1 MKSKKTI
8 SNDDLRII
16 RDYRLMDDSFM
27 EVCFSENKK
36 AVELVLGIILGRS
49 LNVIK
54 VITQDSYKNLHG
66 RSIRI
71 DVLAVDEDGVY
82 YNIEIQRSDKGGSPK
97 RARCHSGI
105 IDAAVTEPGEDFN
118 KLPEQYII
126 FITERDIPGR
136 GMAVYEYVYTEKQL
150 GIPLGDGTHILYVNN
165 EFRDDSD
172 IGKLMQDFAESDPDK
187 MYYDVLAETARYF
200 KESER
205 GVEQMCRVLDMKFEQ
220 GYEKGAANMLSTIMQ
235 NMNLTEEQVIKALNI
250 TPEEYAN
257 YKKLASEMRSD
268 A

>member
-1 MKSKKTI
+1 MIVLWRSVFLK
-8 SNDDLRII
+8 
-16 RDYRLMDDSFM
+16 
-27 EVCFSENKK
+27 KK
-36 AVELVLGIILGRS
+36 AAELVLGIILGRS

-97 RARCHSGI
+97 RARYHSGI
-105 IDAAVTEPGEDFN
+105 IDAAVTEPGEDFD

-172 IGKLMQDFAESDPDK
+172 IGKLMQDLAESDPDK